1 MASAKSVII
10 TVMHYSAMV
19 KTPALLMVSFTP
31 CWKAKRKKNIHPILW
46 VMYTGVP
53 MYFVI
58 SLGLASDSK
67 L

>member
-31 CWKAKRKKNIHPILW
+31 CWKAKRKKI
-46 VMYTGVP
+46 YTQYCG
-53 MYFVI
+53 
-58 SLGLASDSK
+58 
-67 L
+67 